1 MKQRKF
7 MRRMMTILLGV
18 ILIVVSVI
26 QIVESNGNLG
36 LNLLL
41 AFLGLFEIG
50 VSIAM
55 MRLEKKKEPKI
66 NQ

>member
-7 MRRMMTILLGV
+7 MRRMMTILMGV

-26 QIVESNGNLG
+26 QIVENNGNIG
-36 LNLLL
+36 LNLVF

-55 MRLEKKKEPKI
+55 MRLEKKNELKN

>member
-1 MKQRKF
+1 
-7 MRRMMTILLGV
+7 MTILMGV

-26 QIVESNGNLG
+26 QIVENNGNIG
-36 LNLLL
+36 LNLVF

-55 MRLEKKKEPKI
+55 MRLEKKNELKN

>member
-1 MKQRKF
+1 
-7 MRRMMTILLGV
+7 MRRMMTILMGV

-26 QIVESNGNLG
+26 QIVENNGNIG
-36 LNLLL
+36 LNLVF

-55 MRLEKKKEPKI
+55 MRLEKKNELKN